1 MYSYVVTCCSITSSA
16 ERQLAVNELNV
27 SDPINITLGG
37 PVNESLGAHPMDIN
51 VGGPVNSSVSVSGA
65 AVNRGSLRDLLNNV
79 NIPAPLMCPLD
90 PTDSVTDNSVTA
102 VSASPP
108 SYEMAVADSNRRT
121 QQRLHQQQLVMTSQ
135 QLVMTSQQLVMTSQA
150 PVVMTSQ
157 PTVMTSQQLVMT
169 SQPVMMTSQAPV
181 LMTDSCAKTTLLSG
195 GNTIMVV
202 PQV

>member
-16 ERQLAVNELNV
+16 ERQLAVSELNV

-37 PVNESLGAHPMDIN
+37 PVNDSLGAHPMDII
-51 VGGPVNSSVSVSGA
+51 VGGPVNSSV
-65 AVNRGSLRDLLNNV
+65 NRGSLHDLLNNV

-121 QQRLHQQQLVMTSQ
+121 QQRLHQ
-135 QLVMTSQQLVMTSQA
+135 QQLVMTSQA